1 MTTPGMIQPGSM
13 VRLLHVVEGDR
24 QAVVGARPAGNP
36 PQPLEESMTQQAK
49 SAINALRQSVDRLN
63 QAKSDPNQLQQTIQ
77 EIQQQLQQL
86 ERQLDQDR

>member
-1 MTTPGMIQPGSM
+1 MLATSL
-13 VRLLHVVEGDR
+13 V
-24 QAVVGARPAGNP
+24 AVLGARLVGTP
-36 PQPLEESMTQQAK
+36 PTEETMTQQAK

-77 EIQQQLQQL
+77 EIHQQLQQL